1 MVKMIKA
8 GLLMF
13 AFLVSSYVASA
24 HIGHDHDNQQE
35 GTSQESA
42 ARVINDTASG
52 LAGGQAVTE
61 QSDEEI
67 YLRDFPTYHP
77 LVVHFPIVLLLLAAV
92 LQIVALFIKN
102 KTLDYVILGVVGAGA
117 VSGFIAG
124 NFVHPHLASNVPTV
138 ILEIFEEHEEWA
150 QISVILAFAGTIL
163 KAIELKFSR
172 VKWLTAV
179 VLIAAAVAVSVA
191 GHHGAE
197 LTHKMGVGAKGQY
210 LEMH

>member
-1 MVKMIKA
+1 MLRRITVIL
-8 GLLMF
+8 G
-13 AFLVSSYVASA
+13 FLGIAYFTSA
-24 HIGHDHDNQQE
+24 HIGHDHDNQKE
-35 GTSQESA
+35 GASQESPA
-42 ARVINDTASG
+42 QAVDDTVSG

-92 LQIVALFIKN
+92 LQIVVLFVNN

-117 VSGFIAG
+117 ISGFIAG